1 MALENNSFKIYSA
14 GGLFTQH
21 ELTTNVL
28 LKKSIWEQSDGK
40 FELVLPQSKEL
51 RHTDRPDI
59 AAYIRNTDLLQVV
72 KADMVLAR
80 FDGIELDSGTVVEFM
95 LAKFL
100 GKPTVILRCDSH
112 RLGSNHMDE
121 PYNLMVKNWPRTV
134 EVHIDS
140 LVKYSSVMQDVR
152 DTHGRADSY
161 DVRMDHELKT
171 IQKGL
176 HDLAE
181 KVIDGFHR
189 VLKMD
194 SPYPHE
200 QRELIYQLSRLSPGS
215 GFEEVLTEEKLAE
228 ILENLKHNRT
238 L

>member
-1 MALENNSFKIYSA
+1 MAQENKTYKVYSA

-28 LKKSIWEQSDGK
+28 IKKAVWEGSQGK

-72 KADMVLAR
+72 KADLVMVR
-80 FDGIELDSGTVVEFM
+80 FDGVELDSGTVVEFM
-95 LAKFL
+95 MAKNL

-112 RLGSNHMDE
+112 RLGSDHMDE

-140 LVKYSSVMQDVR
+140 LIQYTGALQDVR
-152 DTHGRADSY
+152 GKRGRGDTYEARIEN
-161 DVRMDHELKT
+161 ELKT
-171 IQKGL
+171 IHKGI
-176 HDLAE
+176 DNLAGLI
-181 KVIDGFHR
+181 IDGLES
-189 VLKMD
+189 VLKMK
-194 SPYPHE
+194 SPYLLEH
-200 QRELIYQLSRLSPGS
+200 RELIYCLSRLSPGS
-215 GFEEVLTEEKLAE
+215 GFKEVLTEQLLGE
-228 ILENLKHNRT
+228 IIDNLKANGT